1 MNRADERKPASAKTQ
16 LAKKPTAKK
25 TGAVAYKVPESP
37 RSGRNPRAK
46 AGLSLTQKQTEKKA
60 PKMVSSSSSSFQFEV
75 RKGIPIITAASLL
88 GVKGAGIRTPLTSM
102 DMASMSRRG
111 VSPSTVAKITDF
123 MDITQKEL
131 SSILAIPERTLV
143 RRKGAE
149 MLPSDESGKLVRMA
163 RVIERAEDVFED
175 QDAARDWLKSA
186 NASLSGETPMSMLD
200 TEFGA
205 EAVLDTL
212 GRIEHGVFA

>member
-1 MNRADERKPASAKTQ
+1 MNRADERKPTSAKPQ
-16 LAKKPTAKK
+16 VAKKPTAKK

-60 PKMVSSSSSSFQFEV
+60 PKMVSSSSFQFEV

-111 VSPSTVAKITDF
+111 VSPSTVDKITDF
-123 MDITQKEL
+123 MNITQKEL

-205 EAVLDTL
+205 EAVMDTL

>member
-1 MNRADERKPASAKTQ
+1 MNRADERKPAPAKPQ
-16 LAKKPTAKK
+16 VAKKPAAKK
-25 TGAVAYKVPESP
+25 TGAVGYKVPESP

-60 PKMVSSSSSSFQFEV
+60 RKMVSSSSFQFEV
-75 RKGIPIITAASLL
+75 RKGIPIITAAALL
-88 GVKGAGIRTPLTSM
+88 GVKGAGVLTPLTSM

-111 VSPSTVAKITDF
+111 VSPSTVDKITNF

-205 EAVLDTL
+205 EAVMDTL

>member
-1 MNRADERKPASAKTQ
+1 MNRADERKPAPAKPQ
-16 LAKKPTAKK
+16 VAKKPAAKK
-25 TGAVAYKVPESP
+25 TGAAGYKVPESP

-46 AGLSLTQKQTEKKA
+46 AGFSLTQKQTEKKTRK
-60 PKMVSSSSSSFQFEV
+60 KMVSSSSFQFEV
-75 RKGIPIITAASLL
+75 RKGAPIITAAALL
-88 GVKGAGIRTPLTSM
+88 GVKGAGVLTPLTSM

-111 VSPSTVAKITDF
+111 VSSSTVDKITDF

-131 SSILAIPERTLV
+131 SNVLAIPERTLV

-163 RVIERAEDVFED
+163 RVIERAEGVFED

-186 NASLSGETPMSMLD
+186 NTSLSGETPMSMLD

-205 EAVLDTL
+205 EAVMDTL

>member
-1 MNRADERKPASAKTQ
+1 
-16 LAKKPTAKK
+16 
-25 TGAVAYKVPESP
+25 
-37 RSGRNPRAK
+37 
-46 AGLSLTQKQTEKKA
+46 
-60 PKMVSSSSSSFQFEV
+60 
-75 RKGIPIITAASLL
+75 
-88 GVKGAGIRTPLTSM
+88 
-102 DMASMSRRG
+102 MSRRG